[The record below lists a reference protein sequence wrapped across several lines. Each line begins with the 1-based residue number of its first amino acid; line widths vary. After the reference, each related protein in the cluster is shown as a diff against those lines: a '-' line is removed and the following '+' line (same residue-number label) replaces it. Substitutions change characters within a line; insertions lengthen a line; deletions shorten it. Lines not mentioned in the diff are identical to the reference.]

1 MGLFRRQG
9 RVATV
14 ASMSQFTEDERE
26 LGMDM
31 LQAAESCFVGL
42 GAPSALGTALFSAC
56 VASIGVESE
65 TSEWGALAGA
75 MLMGYA
81 CRLTQADRDIPDV
94 LVAVIEAQLVRAPDG
109 RLDNEAMADEP
120 QRLELLVEQVAA
132 MADDGDLIAAM
143 TGVSVGTWDA
153 FATTATYQLH
163 KNLIRNGMSKRMLP
177 PVELLRRVLRLG
189 YAVRV
194 VDEVAGESPMD
205 RDGGTISTR
214 ESTRPLPAGA
224 ALDVEEWLSEAS
236 HVCAHDFEPFAERV
250 LELGA
255 LGAIGVIDVG
265 EYVLGKPPLEPIG
278 DDAVTAVS
286 NARFGYALRNREC
299 QLVTGTGRV
308 EPGDSLAVELDD
320 RASGVRHA
328 VLDGL
333 IRDVLDS
340 NRFGGGDRVFDSM
353 PGTTSDARRAAIRGW
368 AEQHYPGDD
377 PRTGREITQHLVEYG
392 YLLHRLL
399 ELRPGYFD

>member
-1 MGLFRRQG
+1 
-9 RVATV
+9 
-14 ASMSQFTEDERE
+14 
-26 LGMDM
+26 MDM

-56 VASIGVESE
+56 VGSIGVESE

-81 CRLTQADRDIPDV
+81 CRLTQADREVPNA
-94 LVAVIEAQLVRAPDG
+94 LAAVIEAQLVRAPGG
-109 RLDNEAMADEP
+109 RLDNEAMSVEP
-120 QRLELLVEQVAA
+120 QRLELLVERVAA
-132 MADDGDLIAAM
+132 TADDVDLIAAM
-143 TGVSVGTWDA
+143 TGVSVGTWEA

-163 KNLIRNGMSKRMLP
+163 KNLVRNGMSKRMLP
-177 PVELLRRVLRLG
+177 SVELLRSVLRLG
-189 YAVRV
+189 YAVRL

-205 RDGGTISTR
+205 RDGRPISTR
-214 ESTRPLPAGA
+214 ESTGPLPAGA
-224 ALDVEEWLSEAS
+224 ALEVEAWLSDAS
-236 HVCAHDFEPFAERV
+236 QVCAQDFEPFAERV

-265 EYVLGKPPLEPIG
+265 EYVLGEPPSEPIG

-299 QLVTGTGRV
+299 QLITGAGRV
-308 EPGDSLAVELDD
+308 APGDPLAAELDG
-320 RASGVRHA
+320 REGGVRHA

-340 NRFGGGDRVFDSM
+340 NRFGGGAGAFDSM
-353 PGTTSDARRAAIRGW
+353 PGTTADARRAAMRGW

-377 PRTGREITQHLVEYG
+377 PRTGQEITRHLVEYG

-399 ELRPGYFD
+399 ELRPGYFE